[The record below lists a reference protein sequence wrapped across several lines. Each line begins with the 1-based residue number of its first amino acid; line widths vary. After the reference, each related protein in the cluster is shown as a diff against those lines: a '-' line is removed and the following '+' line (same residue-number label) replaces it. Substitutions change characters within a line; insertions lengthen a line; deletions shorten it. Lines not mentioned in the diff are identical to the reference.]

1 MYIYEFKF
9 FDIAVQ
15 SKWQDVDYILE
26 LLKMV
31 CPNKEIENEKMNLR

>member
-15 SKWQDVDYILE
+15 SKWQDVDYMVHAE
-26 LLKMV
+26 LLYV
-31 CPNKEIENEKMNLR
+31 IYRW